1 MMPMRD
7 AILRNF
13 YPSGDFRARVL
24 LDLMRAR
31 WLILWR
37 WIILLAAIGL
47 IMVDRV
53 VLPGA
58 NRPAGVLVCAGLLG
72 LANVVWIILHRQ
84 VPIPVAPAMPGP
96 DILTSVAILT
106 NAQMIVDLL
115 LLTVMLRFTGGVENP
130 LVVFYLFHVVLAA
143 QLLRSLNAMVQGAAA
158 LVLYSTVVVG
168 EWAGWLTPHY
178 SFLPTVA
185 GLRLHEDG
193 ASVLAAIGALA
204 VAISGCLLSMMR
216 ISFHLDAQERTLE
229 QTHRH
234 LTASYQAIQKMQA
247 QRARFTWTAAHQLKS
262 PIAVIQT
269 LAALVRDGVATGGQI
284 HDVAERIIRR
294 CASGIEQVSELLT
307 LARIEQNTPDR
318 HVSAQTN
325 VETILLKLH
334 VRFAEPAL
342 AKGVTLSAPVVERSS
357 FIDPCERKSAE
368 RDAIDA
374 AQGEL
379 YAPCPHPS
387 LRVAV
392 DDRDLEDCLGN
403 VLDNALK
410 YTPAGGAVTVSI
422 VPNARDIDVRIADT
436 GIGIAEES
444 YAELFE
450 PFRRGQ
456 TALKAGVPGSGLG
469 LAIVKEVFDQ
479 AGGRVAVQSK
489 VSEGTTI
496 VLSLPRAKE
505 CA

>member
-1 MMPMRD
+1 MLMRD

-53 VLPGA
+53 LLPGA

-84 VPIPVAPAMPGP
+84 VPIPDAPATPEP
-96 DILTSVAILT
+96 RILTSVVVLT

-115 LLTVMLRFTGGVENP
+115 LLTVMLRYTGGVENP
-130 LVVFYLFHVVLAA
+130 LVVVYLFHVVLAA
-143 QLLRSLNAMVQGAAA
+143 QLLRSLNAFVQGAAA

-178 SFLPTVA
+178 SFLPAVA
-185 GLRLHEDG
+185 GLKLHEDG

-229 QTHRH
+229 RTHRD
-234 LTASYQAIQKMQA
+234 LSLSYQAIQKMQA

-269 LAALVRDGVATGGQI
+269 LAALVRDGVATGEQVR
-284 HDVAERIIRR
+284 DVSERIIRR

-318 HVSAQTN
+318 HVSAQTH

-342 AKGVTLSAPVVERSS
+342 AKGITLSAPVVHGAPTSKEEGNAAARAGLEVPRNV
-357 FIDPCERKSAE
+357 IDVPRVE
-368 RDAIDA
+368 
-374 AQGEL
+374 
-379 YAPCPHPS
+379 PS

-392 DDRDLEDCLGN
+392 DDRDLEDCIGN

-410 YTPAGGAVTVSI
+410 YTAAGGAITVSI
-422 VPNARDIDVRIADT
+422 TPNTRDIEVRVSDT

-444 YAELFE
+444 HAELFE

-469 LAIVKEVFDQ
+469 LAIVKEVLDQ

-489 VSEGTTI
+489 VGEGTT
-496 VLSLPRAKE
+496 VLMTLPRAK
-505 CA
+505 

>member
-7 AILRNF
+7 AILHNF

-47 IMVDRV
+47 IMVDRL

-58 NRPAGVLVCAGLLG
+58 NRPAGVLLCAALLG

-84 VPIPVAPAMPGP
+84 VPIPDAPATPESR
-96 DILTSVAILT
+96 ILTSVVVLT
-106 NAQMIVDLL
+106 NAQMFVDLV
-115 LLTVMLRFTGGVENP
+115 LLTVMLRYTGGVENP

-143 QLLRSLNAMVQGAAA
+143 QLLRSLNAFVQGAAA

-178 SFLPTVA
+178 PFLPA
-185 GLRLHEDG
+185 ISGLRLHEDG

-229 QTHRH
+229 RTHRH
-234 LTASYQAIQKMQA
+234 LSESYQAIQKMQA

-269 LAALVRDGVATGGQI
+269 LAALVRDGVATGEQV
-284 HDVAERIIRR
+284 HDVAQRIIRR

-318 HVSAQTN
+318 HVSAQTH

-342 AKGVTLSAPVVERSS
+342 AKGVTLNAPVVHGAPTLNEDAGAAAR
-357 FIDPCERKSAE
+357 DGVGAPQAE
-368 RDAIDA
+368 R
-374 AQGEL
+374 
-379 YAPCPHPS
+379 S

-392 DDRDLEDCLGN
+392 DDRDLEDCVGN

-410 YTPAGGAVTVSI
+410 YTPAGGAITVSI
-422 VPNARDIDVRIADT
+422 TPNARDIDVRISDT

-444 YAELFE
+444 CAELFE

-469 LAIVKEVFDQ
+469 LAIVKEVLDQ
-479 AGGRVAVQSK
+479 AGGRVAVESK
-489 VSEGTTI
+489 VGAGTT
-496 VLSLPRAKE
+496 VVMTLPRAKGS
-505 CA
+505 A